1 MRRFALNVTLILL
14 TSIVSRSAMATEE
27 AKYQV
32 VSKTGNFE
40 IRDYAPQVV
49 AETVVNGT
57 REEAGNKA
65 FNRLFGYIS
74 GKNQSSGKIA
84 MTAPVSQIP
93 ASEKISMTA
102 PVGQQQV
109 EGGWVVSF
117 TMPASYTLETLPAP
131 TDSTVKLRLIPAC
144 RMAVVRYSGRWS
156 QEHYSRYEAELKK
169 WVSENGLK
177 ILGEPVW
184 ARYNA
189 PFTPWFLR
197 RNEILIPIE
206 PRTK

>member
-1 MRRFALNVTLILL
+1 
-14 TSIVSRSAMATEE
+14 MATEE
-27 AKYQV
+27 PKYQV

-49 AETVVNGT
+49 AETIVVGT

-93 ASEKISMTA
+93 ASEKINMTA

-117 TMPASYTLETLPAP
+117 TMPASYTLETLPVP
-131 TDSTVKLRLIPAC
+131 TDSTVKLRLIPAS
-144 RMAVVRYSGRWS
+144 RMAAVRYSGRWS

-169 WVSENGLK
+169 WVNENGLK
-177 ILGEPVW
+177 ILGEPIW

-197 RNEILIPIE
+197 RNEILIPVE
-206 PRTK
+206 TESR